1 MKRKPLLTLVTIG
14 AALTLGACAGGGWYS
29 GVDGGATQTT
39 MTEKQAAVLDKQL
52 AGKVAGEPINC
63 LSPVDARSPMR
74 VSDNVLLY
82 RVSKNKVYRNDLA
95 GGCPGLARDDDIMVT
110 RSYGGTQLCSGD
122 IFKLVDRSSGMWTGS
137 CSFGKFV
144 PYTAPKK
151 G

>member
-1 MKRKPLLTLVTIG
+1 MKRKPFLALVTAG
-14 AALTLGACAGGGWYS
+14 AALTLGSCAGGGWYG
-29 GVDGGATQTT
+29 GVDGGATKTAL
-39 MTEKQAAVLDKQL
+39 TEKQAKVMDKQL

-63 LSPVDARSPMR
+63 LSMVDSRQPIR

-95 GGCPGLARDDDIMVT
+95 GGCPGFGRDDDIMVT
-110 RSYGGTQLCSGD
+110 RSFGGSQLCSGD

-144 PYTAPKK
+144 PYTAPKT